1 MAADTISQKGEA
13 AMTRFNTIVRI
24 QNVPAVSRTTFQ
36 TAAQSDK
43 NFLWQIAAEN
53 VAQPIRQPETEIFND
68 AKLKE
73 KYPALTYV
81 SDIDKTDNTTIEAD
95 WRGSGSDLL
104 RRLLP
109 ENKPSNETYRTAAHS
124 AYPSAV
130 ATAALASNDSR
141 KVAVIHPT
149 AQRRMKLDP
158 AFSEMIWKRI
168 DAWFT
173 FDTARQNALGFS
185 KELSQGV
192 AIGANGEITATLSAN
207 SAAKTAPTNNID
219 NQKRAVDRQNNQD
232 WRLRIVEREQLL
244 HSFALSQQFT
254 GMGNT
259 QAAAHLATMMNSG
272 MLQSALGD
280 TIAGIATDEVFRQ
293 TRKEVF
299 EQESGYDF

>member
-1 MAADTISQKGEA
+1 M
-13 AMTRFNTIVRI
+13 MRFNTVVRI
-24 QNVPAVSRTTFQ
+24 QNVPAVSRTMFQ
-36 TAAQSDK
+36 TASQSDK
-43 NFLWQIAAEN
+43 NFLWQIAAES
-53 VAQPIRQPETEIFND
+53 VAQSVKQPETEIFND
-68 AKLKE
+68 TKLKE

-81 SDIDKTDNTTIEAD
+81 SDINRTDATQIEAD
-95 WRGSGSDLL
+95 WRGTGSDLL

-109 ENKPSNETYRTAAHS
+109 ENQLSGKIHYTVSHPTR
-124 AYPSAV
+124 PSAAV
-130 ATAALASNDSR
+130 TAALASDDSR
-141 KVAVIHPT
+141 KVAIIHPT
-149 AQRRMKLDP
+149 AQRRMKLDA

-185 KELSQGV
+185 QQRSQGV
-192 AIGANGEITATLSAN
+192 AIGEDGEITATVSTTNRTAN
-207 SAAKTAPTNNID
+207 TTTANNTADTQKRTAAVRQD
-219 NQKRAVDRQNNQD
+219 NQN
-232 WRLRIVEREQLL
+232 WRLQMLEREQML

-254 GMGNT
+254 GIGNT

>member
-1 MAADTISQKGEA
+1 
-13 AMTRFNTIVRI
+13 MTRFNTIVRI

-43 NFLWQIAAEN
+43 NFLWQIAAES
-53 VAQPIRQPETEIFND
+53 VAQSIQQPETEIFNGT
-68 AKLKE
+68 KLKE

-81 SDIDKTDNTTIEAD
+81 SNIDKTDHTAIEAD
-95 WRGSGSDLL
+95 WRGTGSDLL

-109 ENKPSNETYRTAAHS
+109 ENKPSDETGRTTAHS
-124 AYPSAV
+124 AYPSVAV
-130 ATAALASNDSR
+130 TAALASNGSR
-141 KVAVIHPT
+141 KVAVIHPA
-149 AQRRMKLDP
+149 AQQRMKLDP
-158 AFSEMIWKRI
+158 IFSEMVWKRI

-185 KELSQGV
+185 QELSQGV
-192 AIGANGEITATLSAN
+192 AIGEDGEITATVSAN
-207 SAAKTAPTNNID
+207 RATKTAPANNTD
-219 NQKRAVDRQNNQD
+219 FQKRKAVRQNNQD
-232 WRLRIVEREQLL
+232 WRLQIAEREQLL

>member
-1 MAADTISQKGEA
+1 
-13 AMTRFNTIVRI
+13 MTRFNTIVRI

-43 NFLWQIAAEN
+43 KFLWQIVAEN
-53 VAQPIRQPETEIFND
+53 VAQSIQQPETGLFND
-68 AKLKE
+68 TKLKE
-73 KYPALTYV
+73 KYPTLTYV
-81 SDIDKTDNTTIEAD
+81 SDINRTDDTAIEAD

-109 ENKPSNETYRTAAHS
+109 ENKPSDETRRTAAHS
-124 AYPSAV
+124 VRPFAAV
-130 ATAALASNDSR
+130 TAALASNDSR
-141 KVAVIHPT
+141 KVAVIHPA
-149 AQRRMKLDP
+149 AQRRMKLDS

-185 KELSQGV
+185 RQLSQGV
-192 AIGANGEITATLSAN
+192 AIGKDGEITATVSTN
-207 SAAKTAPTNNID
+207 RTAKTTPVNNTD
-219 NQKRAVDRQNNQD
+219 NQKRTVAVRQNNQD
-232 WRLRIVEREQLL
+232 WRLQIVEREQLL

-299 EQESGYDF
+299 EEESGYDF